1 MSTGGSPFETLRARL
16 AAHGYHVFLRPDRPS
31 GWYVTIRDGAD
42 GTKPPVEARAA
53 TRDEAVGLADR
64 LFTSHRM
71 SELDTLVRAAGLTPP
86 FWGSGGQEAHLTAL
100 EAFARANR
108 RGTAAAAR

>member
-1 MSTGGSPFETLRARL
+1 
-16 AAHGYHVFLRPDRPS
+16 
-31 GWYVTIRDGAD
+31 
-42 GTKPPVEARAA
+42 
-53 TRDEAVGLADR
+53 
-64 LFTSHRM
+64 M

-108 RGTAAAAR
+108 LGTAAAAR